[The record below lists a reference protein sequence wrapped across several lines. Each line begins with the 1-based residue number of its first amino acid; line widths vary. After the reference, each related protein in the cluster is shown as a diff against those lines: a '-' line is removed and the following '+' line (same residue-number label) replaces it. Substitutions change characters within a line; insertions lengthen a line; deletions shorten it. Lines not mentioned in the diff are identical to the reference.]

1 MSELNCFIFHQIKWK
16 ICRKMASSFFFS
28 ILHDT
33 YFQINQYS
41 NMKSVEI
48 PTFEGHS
55 TVVVFPS
62 KSEKVFQIIFISSNF
77 YFDQDLSYAYLLYNK
92 EKTPMVNGKHLL
104 VEYKPSHIYCVIPS
118 YTDQGAL
125 LYYPSR
131 PDFLKYFKFCQGIS
145 KV

>member
-1 MSELNCFIFHQIKWK
+1 MQKNGII
-16 ICRKMASSFFFS
+16 ASLSFPFP
-28 ILHDT
+28 ILHHD

-41 NMKSVEI
+41 NMKSVMI

-62 KSEKVFQIIFISSNF
+62 KSEKVFQIIFILSYF
-77 YFDQDLSYAYLLYNK
+77 YFDQDLSYAYLLFNK
-92 EKTPMVNGKHLL
+92 EKTPLVNEKHLL

-131 PDFLKYFKFCQGIS
+131 PEYLKYFKFCQGIS